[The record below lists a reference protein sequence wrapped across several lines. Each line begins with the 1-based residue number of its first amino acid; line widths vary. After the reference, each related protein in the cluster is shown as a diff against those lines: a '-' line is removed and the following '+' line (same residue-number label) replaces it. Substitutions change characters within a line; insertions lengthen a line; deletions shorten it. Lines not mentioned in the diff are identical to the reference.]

1 MADVSFVSRR
11 DTAFKEF
18 PPASAQIAL
27 VIPFYGDLTVWICRP
42 DRSGWEF
49 PSSARRSGETIIEVA
64 KREMWESARLVP
76 ARLDLIGAVRQ
87 DSPRPVTSYVYMS
100 DVHNLPWSYELPQG
114 VAEVGVFKRHPRP
127 LLTEWTDMILQ
138 AAIRARRTGL
148 R

>member
-1 MADVSFVSRR
+1 
-11 DTAFKEF
+11 
-18 PPASAQIAL
+18 
-27 VIPFYGDLTVWICRP
+27 
-42 DRSGWEF
+42 
-49 PSSARRSGETIIEVA
+49 
-64 KREMWESARLVP
+64 
-76 ARLDLIGAVRQ
+76 
-87 DSPRPVTSYVYMS
+87 MS

>member
-11 DTAFKEF
+11 DSAFREF
-18 PPASAQIAL
+18 PPASAQVAL
-27 VIPFYGDLTVWICRP
+27 VIPFFGDLTVWIRRP
-42 DRSGWEF
+42 DRGGWEF
-49 PSSARRSGETIIEVA
+49 PSSTRRSGETIIEVA
-64 KREMWESARLVP
+64 KRELWGSARLVP
-76 ARLDLIGAVRQ
+76 ARLDLLGAIRQ
-87 DSPRPVTSYVYMS
+87 DGTKPVTSYVYMS
-100 DVHNLPWSYELPQG
+100 EVHNLPWSYELPEG